1 MVQAVDNT
9 IDLIAFF
16 ILSLGI
22 IILSYP
28 LFLLVIQRATDNKSS
43 DLLLIGFIVLLGSA
57 FILALWA
64 VYFASTSP
72 ELLWPFAAFTLLF
85 RYISPIILVRLV
97 MKWRDSDYIV
107 LTSSARIFTDA
118 FPGIAMVV
126 GTFTLLSPQMEF
138 NSSENLELLIASL
151 LAIFT
156 FTQFYLFLF
165 VNYMR
170 AGNIPSAWISG
181 FFIGVGLVVMVP
193 HYLEGFDSYFT
204 VTSALGWFSGA
215 MLMYYGNQ
223 EPYVTY
229 LKKLGW

>member
-1 MVQAVDNT
+1 MQAVDNT

-43 DLLLIGFIVLLGSA
+43 DFLLIGFIVLLGSA

-72 ELLWPFAAFTLLF
+72 ELLWPLAAFTLLF

-107 LTSSARIFTDA
+107 LTSSARIFTDS

-138 NSSENLELLIASL
+138 NSSENLELLIATL

-156 FTQFYLFLF
+156 FTQFYLFL
-165 VNYMR
+165 
-170 AGNIPSAWISG
+170 
-181 FFIGVGLVVMVP
+181 L
-193 HYLEGFDSYFT
+193 
-204 VTSALGWFSGA
+204 
-215 MLMYYGNQ
+215 
-223 EPYVTY
+223 
-229 LKKLGW
+229 

>member
-72 ELLWPFAAFTLLF
+72 
-85 RYISPIILVRLV
+85 R
-97 MKWRDSDYIV
+97 
-107 LTSSARIFTDA
+107 
-118 FPGIAMVV
+118 
-126 GTFTLLSPQMEF
+126 
-138 NSSENLELLIASL
+138 
-151 LAIFT
+151 
-156 FTQFYLFLF
+156 
-165 VNYMR
+165 
-170 AGNIPSAWISG
+170 
-181 FFIGVGLVVMVP
+181 
-193 HYLEGFDSYFT
+193 
-204 VTSALGWFSGA
+204 
-215 MLMYYGNQ
+215 
-223 EPYVTY
+223 
-229 LKKLGW
+229 